1 MKSMAV
7 SVVCIFAILGI
18 IYAINYLFYR
28 FSPFH
33 TLPSIKTLPARSI
46 LGVFIALLGY
56 FGAFPYFIIFNRGI
70 SLFNS
75 GNMYIYLPI
84 ILTVLLVA
92 VIVGIFRYE
101 KRVWL
106 RHNLKY
112 SRLMLPS
119 WDKGFKNLCVSI
131 SKIDDIAYGRGVSF
145 SWFDGRFITAGR
157 HRVVFEFYEDRYFS
171 KGNTRN
177 VIYKKE
183 MDFNFRADTVYVI
196 EVLQE
201 SQTFR
206 ITADTTRK
214 NYL

>member
-1 MKSMAV
+1 MNSLIV
-7 SVVCIFAILGI
+7 STVLFLGLLGL
-18 IYAINYLFYR
+18 IYTVNYLYSR
-28 FSPFH
+28 FSPVHSFPSVT
-33 TLPSIKTLPARSI
+33 TLSARALFEMFI
-46 LGVFIALLGY
+46 IGVGY
-56 FGAFPYFIIFNRGI
+56 FGTFFCLVFFDSELGL
-70 SLFNS
+70 SHS
-75 GNMYIYLPI
+75 GYLYIYLCI
-84 ILTVLLVA
+84 GMLFLLIA

-119 WDKGFKNLCVSI
+119 WNKGLKNLCVSI

-145 SWFDGRFITAGR
+145 SWFDGSFISAGR
-157 HRVVFEFYEDRYFS
+157 HRVVFEFYEDRFLA
-171 KGNTRN
+171 KRNTRN

-201 SQTFR
+201 RQTFR

>member
-1 MKSMAV
+1 MESMAV

-33 TLPSIKTLPARSI
+33 TLPSIKTLPVRSI

-145 SWFDGRFITAGR
+145 SWFDGSFLTAGK
-157 HRVVFEFYEDRYFS
+157 HRVVFEFYEERILS
-171 KGNTRN
+171 RHNMRN
-177 VIYKKE
+177 DLYKE
-183 MDFNFRADTVYVI
+183 EIVFNFRAGKVYVI
-196 EVLQE
+196 EPLPE
-201 SQTFR
+201 ERTFR
-206 ITADTTRK
+206 IVEDKTRSV
-214 NYL
+214 